1 MIHSA
6 GYSAAAFV
14 ERSGLMR
21 VAISAVAIASLYISL
36 PASASPSCMTQ
47 SEARAKFPNSHLWW
61 HGAGH
66 CWDATPSR
74 TQLSKRIR
82 ARETKPAQTE
92 EKAERAAA
100 EDKQEDMK
108 RKFDAWQASRWR
120 DAMSKMRPDDVRP
133 DDVPGR
139 TASARAE
146 ASVEPLEPP
155 APRTNFWDRW
165 VEIAQ
170 RAPPI
175 VDRAGPADLVAD
187 ATAAEP
193 IVTPVRVM
201 LALLVLVLAFGAAE
215 LLLRR
220 ERRS

>member
-1 MIHSA
+1 MKK
-6 GYSAAAFV
+6 
-14 ERSGLMR
+14 
-21 VAISAVAIASLYISL
+21 
-36 PASASPSCMTQ
+36 PS
-47 SEARAKFPNSHLWW
+47 
-61 HGAGH
+61 
-66 CWDATPSR
+66 
-74 TQLSKRIR
+74 
-82 ARETKPAQTE
+82 
-92 EKAERAAA
+92 
-100 EDKQEDMK
+100 
-108 RKFDAWQASRWR
+108 WQASRWR
-120 DAMSKMRPDDVRP
+120 DAMSKMRP

-187 ATAAEP
+187 ASAAEP
-193 IVTPVRVM
+193 IVTPMRVM
-201 LALLVLVLAFGAAE
+201 LALLALVLAFGAAE

>member
-1 MIHSA
+1 
-6 GYSAAAFV
+6 
-14 ERSGLMR
+14 MR
-21 VAISAVAIASLYISL
+21 VAISAVAIALLFAPSTAHS
-36 PASASPSCMTQ
+36 SPSCMTQ
-47 SEARAKFPNSHLWW
+47 GEARAKFPNSHLWW

-82 ARETKPAQTE
+82 ARETKPAQPE
-92 EKAERAAA
+92 EKAERAAP
-100 EDKQEDMK
+100 EDNQADIK
-108 RKFDAWQASRWR
+108 RKFDAWHASRWR
-120 DAMSKMRPDDVRP
+120 EAMSKMRS
-133 DDVPGR
+133 DDVPVPSP
-139 TASARAE
+139 SARAE
-146 ASVEPLEPP
+146 AGIEPVETPA

-175 VDRAGPADLVAD
+175 VDKAGPADLAAD
-187 ATAAEP
+187 ASATEP

-201 LALLVLVLAFGAAE
+201 LALLVLVLAFGAVE

-220 ERRS
+220 ERRT